1 MAFSEMAGMR
11 ENCFLGV
18 LMKVFPRAERTEMI
32 ARLFLFVGAVAL
44 SAAVSLAD
52 SHASNVEG
60 VWEAT
65 MTRPNGEMAE
75 STLAIQK
82 KDGKWSGT
90 VVSSQG
96 EERKL
101 DRVSFEEKSLKIE
114 VDVER
119 DDWSGV
125 IGVKAKLD
133 DKGVLKGNW
142 YVQGDDGNQSA
153 SGDWKA
159 VRSLKATLE
168 GTWNVVAKTDEED
181 FDHQVVFSKSSSG
194 FSGTARRDEESMEFA
209 KVTVEKNKL
218 LLELPFDEGM
228 IKIKA
233 FQRTAKK
240 IVGEWTLFDDL
251 GSAED
256 SGEWVATK

>member
-1 MAFSEMAGMR
+1 M
-11 ENCFLGV
+11 
-18 LMKVFPRAERTEMI
+18 
-32 ARLFLFVGAVAL
+32 

-65 MTRPNGEMAE
+65 MSRPNGDTRD
-75 STLAIQK
+75 STLTIQK

-90 VVSSQG
+90 AASSQG

-101 DRVSFEEKSLKIE
+101 DRVSFDGKSLRIE
-114 VDVER
+114 ADVER

-133 DKGVLKGNW
+133 AKGVLKGNW
-142 YVQGDDGNQSA
+142 YVQGDDDSQIA

-159 VRSLKATLE
+159 VRSLKASLA
-168 GTWNVVAKTDEED
+168 GTWNVIAKTDEED
-181 FDHQVVFSKSSSG
+181 FEHQIVFSASGDG
-194 FSGTARRDEESMEFA
+194 FSGSAHREEDSLDLA
-209 KVTVEKNKL
+209 KVTVKGNKL
-218 LLELPFDEGM
+218 LLEIPFGEETV
-228 IKIKA
+228 KVKA
-233 FQRTAKK
+233 FQQTAKK
-240 IVGEWTLFDDL
+240 IVGEWTLFDDVV
-251 GSAED
+251 SATN